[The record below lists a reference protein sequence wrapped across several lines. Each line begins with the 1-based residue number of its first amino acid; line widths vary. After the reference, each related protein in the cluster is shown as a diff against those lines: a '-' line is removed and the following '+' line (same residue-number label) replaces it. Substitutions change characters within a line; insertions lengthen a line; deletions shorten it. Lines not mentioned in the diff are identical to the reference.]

1 VCLFVLLKSARLTTR
16 VFWHPFLYYRISYFQ
31 NITPIYIPFMN
42 LWFKLVCFRYV
53 IHIKFSHVIKI
64 KAGSPGHFQILMLHE
79 PQIDLM
85 NFQNKT
91 SEFSMIYFYEFGYY
105 FCTTVH
111 KNCSIVLVHDI
122 SVKSMCTM
130 CTCTHWFLSVHSYTT

>member
-1 VCLFVLLKSARLTTR
+1 MCLFVLLKSARLTTR

-64 KAGSPGHFQILMLHE
+64 KAGSPCHFQILMLYKPKIE
-79 PQIDLM
+79 FARPY
-85 NFQNKT
+85 
-91 SEFSMIYFYEFGYY
+91 EFSKWNKRISKKFCMTNLDMY

-111 KNCSIVLVHDI
+111 KNFNIVLVHGI
-122 SVKSMCTM
+122 LAIK
-130 CTCTHWFLSVHSYTT
+130 